1 MLQQRACIK
10 QKSIARCLQ
19 PQSETGREKI
29 DETANIRLLQ
39 LQVRIYGVD
48 TGVCDVISWSGNNR
62 TCRPAVN
69 SSSTRK
75 LDKAAIPAPS
85 SNSES
90 TALPLLVLIRPFTS
104 TVLLCLFY

>member
-39 LQVRIYGVD
+39 SLVLVYGED
-48 TGVCDVISWSGNNR
+48 TGFGNVIVGQQPHQSASR
-62 TCRPAVN
+62 EFFQY
-69 SSSTRK
+69 RK
-75 LDKAAIPAPS
+75 IG
-85 SNSES
+85 
-90 TALPLLVLIRPFTS
+90 
-104 TVLLCLFY
+104 